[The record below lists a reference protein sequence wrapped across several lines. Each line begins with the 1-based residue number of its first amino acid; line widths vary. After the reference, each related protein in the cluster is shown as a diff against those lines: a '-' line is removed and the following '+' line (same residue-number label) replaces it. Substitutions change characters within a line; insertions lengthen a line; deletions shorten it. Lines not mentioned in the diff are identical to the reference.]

1 MGHRLVILDRDGVI
15 NRDSPDFVKNA
26 DEWLPL
32 PGSLE
37 AIGLLT
43 AAGYTVCVATNQSGL
58 GRGLFDRRALASM
71 HRKLR
76 RLARGHGGRIARIAC
91 CPHRPGAGCDCR
103 KPEPGLLLRLARH
116 FDVSLA
122 GVPVVGDS
130 RRALD
135 AAVAAGA
142 RPVLVLTGNG
152 RKTERDLAKSGRTV
166 ETYADLLSFA
176 QHLLRG

>member
-1 MGHRLVILDRDGVI
+1 MGARLVILDRDGVI
-15 NRDSPDFVKNA
+15 NRDSTDFVKSA

-43 AAGYTVCVATNQSGL
+43 GAGFTVCVATNQSGL
-58 GRGLFDRRALASM
+58 GRGLFDRRALAAM

-76 RLARGHGGRIARIAC
+76 RLAARHGGRIERIAA
-91 CPHRPGAGCDCR
+91 CPHLPDAGCRCR
-103 KPEPGLLLRLARH
+103 KPAPGLLERLARH
-116 FDVSLA
+116 VGVGLA

-130 RRALD
+130 LRDLD
-135 AAVAAGA
+135 AAEAAGA

-152 RKTERDLAKSGRTV
+152 AQTARALEKSGRAV
-166 ETYADLLSFA
+166 ETYPDLLTFA
-176 QHLLRG
+176 QRLVRA